1 MEVMV
6 SSAAPPAAKQPSA
19 KPKKRNVKQPATEQ
33 NSVKKQRTP
42 SSCAPGESTLQR
54 AGKAAIA
61 RTAGGADMIVLDD
74 EEDDN

>member
-6 SSAAPPAAKQPSA
+6 SSATPS
-19 KPKKRNVKQPATEQ
+19 EQ
-33 NSVKKQRTP
+33 DRVKKQRAASGST
-42 SSCAPGESTLQR
+42 PGESTLQR

-74 EEDDN
+74 EEDDD